1 MAGSSTASSTAEH
14 GLEFKE
20 KDTTNEPPLGVMSPI
35 DVEVYPT
42 GLKLGMIIVALMLSM
57 FLVRHHF
64 FTSLNLP

>member
-14 GLEFKE
+14 GIEFKE
-20 KDTTNEPPLGVMSPI
+20 KDTTNGPPLGVMSPI
-35 DVEVYPT
+35 DVEVYPS

-57 FLVRHHF
+57 FLVRYHF